1 MQLNPCAL
9 AAALDISRPGGAR
22 DAHVSTPYTPLPEL
36 RRNATCLRSQRQSV
50 QGHLSVLNVAALAL
64 LGLSGTASGQ
74 TTEPGWEFD
83 TSTLVYSETDG
94 RVQAVEPKLRAT
106 RYGQDG
112 RILTGAVTVD
122 VLTGASPNGAAP
134 ASTPQTF
141 SRPSGNGQ
149 YSAAP
154 GETPLDDTFKDTRVA
169 LDGAYTLPL
178 GTRNTLT
185 LSANASNEYD
195 YSSFGG
201 GATFTREFNLKNT
214 TVSLGAN
221 VASDSIDPEGGIPVG
236 LSRVPGPGEPTGR
249 AEGGDS
255 KTITDLLASVTQ
267 VLSPESLAVFSY
279 SMSLSDG
286 YQTDPYK
293 LLSVVGSD
301 GEPLRYAYELRPD
314 QRTKHAVYGQYKR
327 FVFERDVWDIS
338 LRLMTDDWG
347 IVSQT
352 LDSTYRWNFADNRY
366 LEPHLRYYRQG
377 EADFYRAALFDGEEN
392 TLPFA
397 SADQRLGQ
405 FDALTLGIKYGQT
418 LRSGNSWSLRLE
430 GYTQLG
436 KTAGVPE
443 QAAAGLAKFDLEPEL
458 SAVMLTAGYRFRW

>member
-1 MQLNPCAL
+1 MQLKN
-9 AAALDISRPGGAR
+9 S
-22 DAHVSTPYTPLPEL
+22 PL
-36 RRNATCLRSQRQSV
+36 NA
-50 QGHLSVLNVAALAL
+50 AALAL
-64 LGLSGTASGQ
+64 LGLSGGATGQ

-83 TSTLVYSETDG
+83 TSTLVYSETGG

-106 RYGQDG
+106 RYGKDG
-112 RILTGAVTVD
+112 QIITGAVTVD

-134 ASTPQTF
+134 ASAPQTF

-149 YSAAP
+149 YTAAP
-154 GETPLDDTFKDTRVA
+154 GETPLDDTFHDTRVA
-169 LDGAYTLPL
+169 LDAGYTLPI
-178 GTRNTLT
+178 GTRNTLSM
-185 LSANASNEYD
+185 SASASNEYD
-195 YSSFGG
+195 YTSFGG
-201 GATFTREFNLKNT
+201 GATLTRDFNLKNT
-214 TVSLGAN
+214 SVSVGFNLAQDTV
-221 VASDSIDPEGGIPVG
+221 DPEGGIPVG

-249 AEGGDS
+249 TESTES

-267 VLSPESLAVFSY
+267 VLSPNSLAVFSY

-293 LLSVVGSD
+293 LLSVVGVD
-301 GEPLRYAYELRPD
+301 GEPLRYAYEFRPD
-314 QRTKHAVYGQYKR
+314 QRTKHALYGQYKR

-347 IVSQT
+347 IASQT
-352 LDSTYRWNFADNRY
+352 LDGTYRWNFAENRY

-377 EADFYRAALFDGEEN
+377 EADFYRAALFDGEE
-392 TLPFA
+392 TTRDFA

-405 FDALTLGIKYGQT
+405 FDAVTLGVKYGQT
-418 LRSGNSWSLRLE
+418 LRSGNSWSVRLE

-443 QAAAGLAKFDLEPEL
+443 QAAAGLSKFDLEPEL
-458 SAVMLTAGYRFRW
+458 TAVMLIAGYRFRW